1 MIDQEEQLKTQMDR
15 DIKEMLGFDKFQIKV
30 TTFEES
36 KEQEEKIEIKEKKK
50 SIRKNEDEEEEK
62 KHKNRILGT
71 ADYMAPEVIKG
82 EQHTAALDLW
92 ALGVMAFEFL
102 TGALPFN
109 DETPEKVFKNIRDRN
124 FKFWP

>member
-1 MIDQEEQLKTQMDR
+1 MDR

-62 KHKNRILGT
+62 AEPRS
-71 ADYMAPEVIKG
+71 AKG
-82 EQHTAALDLW
+82 RKKGFEQDDFT
-92 ALGVMAFEFL
+92 
-102 TGALPFN
+102 
-109 DETPEKVFKNIRDRN
+109 
-124 FKFWP
+124 